1 MKSHGGLM
9 QAPWRPHEVPWRP
22 HAGHMDAPSARSPPK
37 FPLRT
42 LGGQVSKRP
51 GRSPFTL
58 ALVEFV
64 RFFLSGVV
72 VDGEGNYP
80 TDSVEMF

>member
-1 MKSHGGLM
+1 M
-9 QAPWRPHEVPWRP
+9 QAPWKPHEVPSRP
-22 HAGHMDAPSARSPPK
+22 HAGPIDAPSARSPLK

-42 LGGQVSKRP
+42 LGGQVSKRQ

-72 VDGEGNYP
+72 DRFFFWLLLTWCACGVQLIKAD
-80 TDSVEMF
+80 